1 MKIKPLMLLMALTAS
16 PLSMA
21 CSYDGLFDN
30 PFTESYQGSFAL
42 ALATQAAIKQQKL
55 PLPGPIDNKAGL
67 NRVTWWLKQ
76 VKPALAAQYGQNL
89 DVLIIDKKLWSQIR
103 TKDNALQIEIHTEPN
118 TAQSPTILLTEASLG
133 ALAQADLTL
142 EQAQQ
147 LGVLKALHME
157 PL

>member
-1 MKIKPLMLLMALTAS
+1 MKLKPLLLLMALTAS
-16 PLSMA
+16 PLSTA
-21 CSYDGLFDN
+21 CTYDGLFNN
-30 PFTESYQGSFAL
+30 PFTESYQGSFAV

-55 PLPGPIDNKAGL
+55 QLPATIDNNAGL
-67 NRVTWWLKQ
+67 NRMTWWLKL
-76 VKPALAAQYGQNL
+76 VKPALAAQYGPNL
-89 DVLIIDKKLWSQIR
+89 DVLVIDKKLWSQIR

-118 TAQSPTILLTEASLG
+118 TAQSPTILLTEASLN

-142 EQAQQ
+142 EHAQQ